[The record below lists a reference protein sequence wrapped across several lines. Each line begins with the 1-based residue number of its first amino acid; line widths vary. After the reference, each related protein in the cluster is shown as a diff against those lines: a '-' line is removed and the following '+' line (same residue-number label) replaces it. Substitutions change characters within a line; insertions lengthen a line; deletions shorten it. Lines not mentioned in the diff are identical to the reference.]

1 MGHSGAGLKDFSR
14 IASSSPQMWADIFL
28 ENKENLLPRVAAFNE
43 VLSALEETIKKNDK
57 RKLVEL
63 LALSK
68 TARDQ
73 WMI

>member
-28 ENKENLLPRVAAFNE
+28 ENRENLLPRVAAFND
-43 VLSALEETIKKNDK
+43 VLKALEEKIKNNDK
-57 RKLVEL
+57 KKLVEL

-68 TARDQ
+68 NARDR
-73 WMI
+73 WMV

>member
-28 ENKENLLPRVAAFNE
+28 ENQENLLPRVAAFNE
-43 VLSALEETIKKNDK
+43 VLKAIEENIKNNDK
-57 RKLVEL
+57 KKLVEL

-68 TARDQ
+68 SARDR
-73 WMI
+73 WMV

>member
-1 MGHSGAGLKDFSR
+1 M
-14 IASSSPQMWADIFL
+14 DIFL
-28 ENKENLLPRVAAFNE
+28 EKQVNLLPRISAFNE
-43 VLSALEETIKKNDK
+43 VLTALEETIKKNDK

-73 WMI
+73 WMV

>member
-28 ENKENLLPRVAAFNE
+28 ENQDNLLPRVAAFNE

-57 RKLVEL
+57 KNLVEL

-68 TARDQ
+68 NARDR
-73 WMI
+73 WMA